1 MKNALKERETFL
13 PAELLEGLEGEGVE
27 FSQDEVV
34 YPFISRIQ
42 SNGPQLIQSDS
53 KYIEGAKP
61 GQLVHT
67 TTNEL
72 FDKVNFIPLKFQ
84 HVIIQ
89 WRNRDSGGGFV
100 TAFSPGDPSMP
111 RTQKI
116 DFVDVCI
123 DEPQSYLETNLQ
135 YICMFFDGDR
145 PLGPAVLSCN
155 KSQLKYAKRF
165 NVGLAN
171 KTLTLSNNKV
181 IKAPIFSHIY
191 ELSTV
196 QESNAKGAWY
206 SFSFGQGEPV
216 SNPELLSEVIGQAKA
231 MKELE
236 QVFVP
241 AEESEASTQGAI
253 TIEI

>member
-1 MKNALKERETFL
+1 MKTALKEKEEFL

-42 SNGPQLIQSDS
+42 SNGPQLIKSDA
-53 KYIEGAKP
+53 KYIEGAVP

-67 TTNEL
+67 TTNKL
-72 FDKVNFIPLKFQ
+72 YDKLNFIPLKFQ

-89 WRNRDSGGGFV
+89 WRDRDSGGGFV
-100 TAFSPGDPSMP
+100 AAFSPGDPGMP

-116 DFVDVCI
+116 DNVDVCI
-123 DEPQSYLETNLQ
+123 DDPQSYLETNLQ
-135 YICMFFDGDR
+135 YICLFFDGDE
-145 PLGPAVLSCN
+145 PIGPAVLSCN

-171 KTLTLSNNKV
+171 KKLTLSNGNV

-206 SFSFGQGEPV
+206 SFTFGQGTPV
-216 SNPELLSEVIGQAKA
+216 SSKELLSEVIGQAKT

-241 AEESEASTQGAI
+241 TDESESQQDST